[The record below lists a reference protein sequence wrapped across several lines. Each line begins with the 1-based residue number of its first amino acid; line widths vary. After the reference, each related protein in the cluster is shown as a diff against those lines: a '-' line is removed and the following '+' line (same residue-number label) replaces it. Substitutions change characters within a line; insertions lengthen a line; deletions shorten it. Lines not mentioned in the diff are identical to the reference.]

1 MHGFDYIGLKFQR
14 IQQDPKGGIA
24 YGPQSSIGQR
34 DFQWNDLA
42 LGFLGQHRWNKLIV
56 NGEMQLV
63 NSKSYGW
70 EPGNAFNLFLQLK
83 ASYFF

>member
-1 MHGFDYIGLKFQR
+1 M
-14 IQQDPKGGIA
+14 
-24 YGPQSSIGQR
+24 R

-42 LGFLGQHRWNKLIV
+42 LGFLGQHRWNKLLV

-63 NSKSYGW
+63 NSKNYGW
-70 EPGNAFNLFLQLK
+70 QPGNAFNLFLQIK